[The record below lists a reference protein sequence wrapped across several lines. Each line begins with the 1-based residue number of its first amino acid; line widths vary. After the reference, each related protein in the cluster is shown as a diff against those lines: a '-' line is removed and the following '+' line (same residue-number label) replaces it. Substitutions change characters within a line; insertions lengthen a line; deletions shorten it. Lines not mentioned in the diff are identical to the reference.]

1 LSHADTVAEPNDAW
15 PKDLADLRGKRV
27 GNFVV
32 SKFVGQGGMGAV
44 FVAEHPALRKQ
55 VAVKFLDRWLASRAD
70 TAKRFLEEARLAAA
84 LKHPN
89 IVDILDFGE
98 LDGCPYYVMELLLGS
113 DLSRLVAERRKRSP
127 RLVGEYLRQIG
138 AGLNAAHERGV
149 VHRDLKPANVFLLEG
164 EPLRIKLLD
173 FGIAKVMSAT
183 TGGAATLSGQI
194 LGTPSHMAPEQAL
207 GQARDIGP
215 ATDLYSLGAILY
227 ELLTGRPV
235 FEHESAVALMMMHI
249 QAPVVPVR
257 ELAPEVP
264 EVVAR
269 VVEKCLAKRPED
281 RPRSA
286 RELAQVFL
294 TGLRDATKQADATSR
309 AVTPEKKVAVHEG
322 ITVVVPAVVISE
334 RGALTGARRDA
345 AEPGATR
352 PATPAQPASPRA
364 ADAPRAAP
372 VDAVTPAGSAAAKKP
387 VSRDAAVAPPV
398 PAAAKRPAPGDA
410 AADARAPATAKKP
423 ALRDVREASPMP
435 AAAKRPASPLEAAAA
450 KASPDAS
457 RPAPGDAS
465 APLRAAPPPLPPSS
479 PVVPNVPAS
488 PPPADA
494 ASPKGRTPSPSAAV
508 ATPATMAVEPGPV
521 PPTPAAPSTDGAS
534 PSSEHAPTPPP
545 APARDEAADG
555 KLDEHERAT
564 LARLL
569 QRMQRKGDFPA
580 FMKNV
585 TDISHKAEY
594 RGDYSASQLGDAI
607 LKDYALT
614 AKLLRV
620 VNSSYYERLGKRVNR
635 VSRAVVVLGF
645 DRVRSVALSI
655 ALHKNPGKK
664 PHASELAELSVS
676 SLVSGEIARKL
687 AQRAG
692 LADAEEAQVCAMFRT
707 LGHQIVVHYLPDEYE
722 KMLAAVAAE
731 GITLEAAAQRLLG
744 ISLRKLAIGL
754 IQSWHLSERL
764 AASLLPAHP
773 DAKARTDE
781 ERLRLVSSFS
791 NELCEVVATSL
802 PHQREHALGALLD
815 RYRTSLPV
823 PAKALGEL
831 LGAVHRSLTV
841 RLSHVLDLDP
851 SKSALFRNLTELTA
865 APETPAAS
873 DAASDATPVEPPAA
887 ADAARPSLPVV
898 GGHDARMKRLDE
910 IEAMLQGP
918 HDPATA
924 LRSVLE
930 AFASGFGFR
939 HAILL
944 TLHGDRSSLQA
955 QVAVG
960 PDAKAIEAELHV
972 PLTALL
978 VNNDVFSLAYET
990 GKEVVVEDAFD
1001 EKLQGRI
1008 PTVYFEMLGSRA
1020 FVLYPCGSAKSG
1032 LKLLLAD
1039 ADTSAPIPTA
1049 DDAACLQRFRELLGR
1064 RALSPSVLVGRPV
1077 RPFVPKRT

>member
-1 LSHADTVAEPNDAW
+1 
-15 PKDLADLRGKRV
+15 
-27 GNFVV
+27 
-32 SKFVGQGGMGAV
+32 
-44 FVAEHPALRKQ
+44 
-55 VAVKFLDRWLASRAD
+55 
-70 TAKRFLEEARLAAA
+70 
-84 LKHPN
+84 
-89 IVDILDFGE
+89 
-98 LDGCPYYVMELLLGS
+98 MELLLGS
-113 DLSRLVAERRKRSP
+113 DLSRLVAERRKLPP
-127 RLVGEYLRQIG
+127 RVVGEYLRQIG

-149 VHRDLKPANVFLLEG
+149 IHRDLKPANVFVLAG

-207 GQARDIGP
+207 GQTRDIGP

-235 FEHESAVALMMMHI
+235 FEHESGVALMMMHI

-264 EVVAR
+264 EAVAR
-269 VVEKCLAKRPED
+269 AVEKCLAKKPQD

-286 RELAQVFL
+286 RELTHAFL
-294 TGLRDATKQADATSR
+294 SGLREATKAADA
-309 AVTPEKKVAVHEG
+309 AVRSPAQQRKLAVHEG

-334 RGALTGARRDA
+334 RGALTVARKGQ
-345 AEPGATR
+345 AEQGATR
-352 PATPAQPASPRA
+352 PATPAPSPSPSPRKESAPRA
-364 ADAPRAAP
+364 ASPAPAAAKQPAPRAAP
-372 VDAVTPAGSAAAKKP
+372 
-387 VSRDAAVAPPV
+387 APPAPKKLSPRDV
-398 PAAAKRPAPGDA
+398 PPAPKPP
-410 AADARAPATAKKP
+410 PAEALAKP
-423 ALRDVREASPMP
+423 RV
-435 AAAKRPASPLEAAAA
+435 
-450 KASPDAS
+450 
-457 RPAPGDAS
+457 
-465 APLRAAPPPLPPSS
+465 APPPLPPPLPSPANVPSS
-479 PVVPNVPAS
+479 PAPVDAPSLKGRVPS
-488 PPPADA
+488 PPNPLHPLKPLHPLHPLPPRA
-494 ASPKGRTPSPSAAV
+494 PSAV
-508 ATPATMAVEPGPV
+508 DV
-521 PPTPAAPSTDGAS
+521 PSVVAAPQAS
-534 PSSEHAPTPPP
+534 PSTPTPTPTPTPGEPGSPVADSSDVEASRTPPP
-545 APARDEAADG
+545 AQRDEVADAP
-555 KLDEHERAT
+555 LDEHERAT
-564 LARLL
+564 LVRLL

-594 RGDYSASQLGDAI
+594 RGDFSASQLGDAI

-645 DRVRSVALSI
+645 DQVRSVALSI

-664 PHASELAELSVS
+664 PYANELAELSVS

-707 LGHQIVVHYLPDEYE
+707 LGRQVVVHYLPEEYE
-722 KMLAAVAAE
+722 KIVAAVAAE
-731 GITLEAAAQRLLG
+731 GITFEVAAQRVLG
-744 ISLRKLAIGL
+744 ISLRKLAVGL

-764 AASLLPAHP
+764 AASMLPGRP
-773 DAKARTDE
+773 EAKARSDE
-781 ERLRLVSSFS
+781 ERLRLVSSFA
-791 NELCEVVATSL
+791 NELCELVAASP
-802 PHQREHALGALLD
+802 PHQREQALNGLID
-815 RYRTSLPV
+815 RYRTSLPI

-841 RLSHVLDLDP
+841 RLSNVFDLNP
-851 SKSALFRNLTELTA
+851 KNSALFRNLTDLTA
-865 APETPAAS
+865 APVDV
-873 DAASDATPVEPPAA
+873 DAAGGAPAA
-887 ADAARPSLPVV
+887 ATSEASSDAKPAA
-898 GGHDARMKRLDE
+898 GQATDGDARMKRLDE
-910 IEAMLQGP
+910 IDALLQGP

-944 TLHGDRSSLQA
+944 TLHGDRASLHV

-960 PDAKAIEAELHV
+960 PDAKALEAELQI
-972 PLTALL
+972 PLTSLL
-978 VNNDVFSLAYET
+978 VNGDLFSVAYQT

-1001 EKLQGRI
+1001 DKLQGKI
-1008 PTVYFEMLGSRA
+1008 PTVYFEMIGSRVFA
-1020 FVLYPCGSAKSG
+1020 LYPCGSAG
-1032 LKLLLAD
+1032 TGMKLLLAD
-1039 ADTSAPIPTA
+1039 ADTVAPLPTA
-1049 DDAACLQRFRELLGR
+1049 NDAACLQRFRELLGR

-1077 RPFVPKRT
+1077 RPFVPKRM